1 MHKLKNMIKLINSI
15 KIFLKSL
22 FLFKPR
28 FFLTL
33 VFIPILYII
42 GWLLSLPLL
51 LLNFEKENLSLIGTI
66 FTLILFIF
74 SMPSWFNIRWE
85 IRNTWTVLGLNKKNL
100 LENILH
106 FSQGIFLSLILIIL
120 ILIPILNE
128 NYIIWL
134 GGLSSKII
142 INGILLTFGVGFA
155 EELIFRAWLLEE
167 LKLQFGIKI
176 ALISQA
182 IVFSI
187 AHIQSGISFWDVSG
201 TLIGLF
207 LLAILCSIIRF
218 KDAGSLWGAIG
229 LHGGLVGIW
238 FILNNGLIEISNE
251 TPIWLVGNDS
261 KNPLGSLYGISLLT
275 ISSIF
280 YFLNFKSQILKSIK
294 YKK

>member
-1 MHKLKNMIKLINSI
+1 MIKLINTI

-22 FLFKPR
+22 FLFKPK

-85 IRNTWTVLGLNKKNL
+85 IMNTWTVLGLNKKNL

-142 INGILLTFGVGFA
+142 INGMLLTFGVGFA

-187 AHIQSGISFWDVSG
+187 AHIRSGISFWDVSG

-251 TPIWLVGNDS
+251 APIWLVGNDS
-261 KNPLGSLYGISLLT
+261 KNPLGSLYGITLLT

-280 YFLNFKSQILKSIK
+280 YFLNFKSQIFKSIK

>member
-1 MHKLKNMIKLINSI
+1 MIKLINSI

-22 FLFKPR
+22 FLFKPK

-85 IRNTWTVLGLNKKNL
+85 IRNTWKILGLNKKNL

-142 INGILLTFGVGFA
+142 INGMLLTFGVGFA

-251 TPIWLVGNDS
+251 APIWLVGNDS
-261 KNPLGSLYGISLLT
+261 KNPLGSLYGITLLT

-280 YFLNFKSQILKSIK
+280 YFLNFKSQIFKSIK

>member
-1 MHKLKNMIKLINSI
+1 MIKQINSI

-22 FLFKPR
+22 FLFKPK

-74 SMPSWFNIRWE
+74 SMPSWFNIRWK

-134 GGLSSKII
+134 GELSSKII
-142 INGILLTFGVGFA
+142 INGMLLTFGVGFA

-218 KDAGSLWGAIG
+218 KDAGSLWGSIG

-238 FILNNGLIEISNE
+238 FVLNNGLIEISNE
-251 TPIWLVGNDS
+251 APLWLVGNDS
-261 KNPLGSLYGISLLT
+261 KNPLGSIYGITLLT

-280 YFLNFKSQILKSIK
+280 YFLNFKSQIFKSIK

>member
-1 MHKLKNMIKLINSI
+1 MIKLINSI

-22 FLFKPR
+22 FLFKPK

-85 IRNTWTVLGLNKKNL
+85 IMNTWTVLGLNKKNL

-142 INGILLTFGVGFA
+142 INGMLLTFGVGFA

-187 AHIQSGISFWDVSG
+187 AHIPSGISFWDVSG

-280 YFLNFKSQILKSIK
+280 YFLNFKSQIFKSIK

>member
-1 MHKLKNMIKLINSI
+1 MIKMINSL

-100 LENILH
+100 LENIAH

-182 IVFSI
+182 IVFSM

-251 TPIWLVGNDS
+251 APIWLVGNDS

-280 YFLNFKSQILKSIK
+280 YFLNFKSQIFKSIK

>member
-1 MHKLKNMIKLINSI
+1 MIKLINSI

-85 IRNTWTVLGLNKKNL
+85 IRNTWKILGLNKKNL

-134 GGLSSKII
+134 GELSSKII
-142 INGILLTFGVGFA
+142 INGMLLTFGVGFA

-187 AHIQSGISFWDVSG
+187 AHIQSGISFGDVSG

-280 YFLNFKSQILKSIK
+280 YFLNFKSQIFKSIK

>member
-1 MHKLKNMIKLINSI
+1 MIKLINST
-15 KIFLKSL
+15 KIFFKSL
-22 FLFKPR
+22 FLFKPK

-74 SMPSWFNIRWE
+74 LMPTWFNIRWE
-85 IRNTWTVLGLNKKNL
+85 IRNTWKVLGLNKKNL

-106 FSQGIFLSLILIIL
+106 FLQGIFLSLILIIL

-142 INGILLTFGVGFA
+142 INGMLLTLGVGFA

-187 AHIQSGISFWDVSG
+187 AHIRSGISFGDVSG

-218 KDAGSLWGAIG
+218 KDSGSLWGAIG

-251 TPIWLVGNDS
+251 APIWLVGNDS
-261 KNPLGSLYGISLLT
+261 KNPLGSLYGITLLT

-280 YFLNFKSQILKSIK
+280 YFLNFKSQIFKSIK

>member
-1 MHKLKNMIKLINSI
+1 MIKLINSI

-22 FLFKPR
+22 FLFKPK

-85 IRNTWTVLGLNKKNL
+85 IRNTWKILGLNKKNL

-134 GGLSSKII
+134 GELSSKII
-142 INGILLTFGVGFA
+142 INGMLLTFGVGFA

-187 AHIQSGISFWDVSG
+187 SHIGSGMSFWNISG

-280 YFLNFKSQILKSIK
+280 YFLNFKSQIFKSIK

>member
-1 MHKLKNMIKLINSI
+1 MIKLINTI

-22 FLFKPR
+22 FLFKPK

-85 IRNTWTVLGLNKKNL
+85 IRNTWKVLGLNKKNL

-187 AHIQSGISFWDVSG
+187 AHIRSGISFGDVSG

-251 TPIWLVGNDS
+251 APIWLVGNDS

-280 YFLNFKSQILKSIK
+280 YFLNFKSQIFKSIK

>member
-1 MHKLKNMIKLINSI
+1 MIKLINSI

-85 IRNTWTVLGLNKKNL
+85 IRNTWKVLGLNKKNL

-106 FSQGIFLSLILIIL
+106 FLQGIFLSLILIIL

-142 INGILLTFGVGFA
+142 INGMLLTFGVGFA

-187 AHIQSGISFWDVSG
+187 AHIPSGISFGDVSG

-251 TPIWLVGNDS
+251 APIWLVGNDS
-261 KNPLGSLYGISLLT
+261 KNPLGSLYGITLLT

-280 YFLNFKSQILKSIK
+280 YFLNFKSQIFKSIK

>member
-1 MHKLKNMIKLINSI
+1 MIKIINSI

-22 FLFKPR
+22 FLFKPKI
-28 FFLTL
+28 FLTL

-187 AHIQSGISFWDVSG
+187 AHIRSGISFGDVSG

-251 TPIWLVGNDS
+251 APIWLVGNDS

-280 YFLNFKSQILKSIK
+280 YFLNFKSQIFKSIK

>member
-1 MHKLKNMIKLINSI
+1 MIKLINSI
-15 KIFLKSL
+15 KIFLKNL
-22 FLFKPR
+22 FLFKPKI
-28 FFLTL
+28 FLTL

-142 INGILLTFGVGFA
+142 INGMLLTFGVGFA

-167 LKLQFGIKI
+167 LKFQFGIKI

-187 AHIQSGISFWDVSG
+187 AHIRSGISLGDVSG

-218 KDAGSLWGAIG
+218 KDSGSLWGAIG

-251 TPIWLVGNDS
+251 APIWLVGNDS
-261 KNPLGSLYGISLLT
+261 KNPLGSLYSITLLT

-280 YFLNFKSQILKSIK
+280 YFLNFKRQIFKSIK

>member
-1 MHKLKNMIKLINSI
+1 MIKLINTI

-22 FLFKPR
+22 FLFKPK

-74 SMPSWFNIRWE
+74 SMPSWFNIRWK
-85 IRNTWTVLGLNKKNL
+85 IRNTWTLLGLNKKKL

-142 INGILLTFGVGFA
+142 INGMLLTFGVGFA

-187 AHIQSGISFWDVSG
+187 AHIRSGISFGDVSG

-261 KNPLGSLYGISLLT
+261 KNPLGSLYGITLLT

-280 YFLNFKSQILKSIK
+280 YFLNFKSQIFKSIK

>member
-1 MHKLKNMIKLINSI
+1 MIKLINTI

-22 FLFKPR
+22 FLFKPK

-85 IRNTWTVLGLNKKNL
+85 IRNTWKVLGLNKKNL

-142 INGILLTFGVGFA
+142 INGMLLTFGVGFA

-187 AHIQSGISFWDVSG
+187 AHIQSGISFGDVSG

-251 TPIWLVGNDS
+251 APIWLVGNDS
-261 KNPLGSLYGISLLT
+261 KNPLGSLYGITLLT

-280 YFLNFKSQILKSIK
+280 YFLNFKSQIFKSIK

>member
-1 MHKLKNMIKLINSI
+1 MIKLINSI

-22 FLFKPR
+22 FLFKPK

-85 IRNTWTVLGLNKKNL
+85 IRNTWKILGLNKKNL

-187 AHIQSGISFWDVSG
+187 AHIRSGISFGDVSG

-218 KDAGSLWGAIG
+218 KDGGSLWGSIG

-238 FILNNGLIEISNE
+238 FILNNGLIEISNKA
-251 TPIWLVGNDS
+251 PIWLIGNDS
-261 KNPLGSLYGISLLT
+261 KNPLGSLYVITLLT

-280 YFLNFKSQILKSIK
+280 YFLNFKSQIFKSIK